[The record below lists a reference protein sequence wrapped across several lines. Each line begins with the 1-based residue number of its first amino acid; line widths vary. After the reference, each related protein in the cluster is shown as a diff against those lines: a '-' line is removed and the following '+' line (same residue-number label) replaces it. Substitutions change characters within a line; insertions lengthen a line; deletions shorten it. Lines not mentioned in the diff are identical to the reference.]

1 MAGPVIEPPDAR
13 SGGADDAGGRRPGG
27 RRDWR
32 WLLRKAVIPAI
43 SLAVVVGIAAVIP
56 QFASYGVVWRSMS
69 SLDGRDWALI
79 AGCTVL
85 NVATSGPPWMAAVPG
100 LTYKRSMLLTQTSTL
115 MTTALPLGEAVGF
128 ATQIA
133 MLRRWRFSPQVVS
146 AGFVLVAG
154 WNQLINVIVPV
165 ASIAALGAGHANPLY
180 RTVSLIAGVVLVAV
194 AVAVAVLFRSP
205 AQARRIGDFAG
216 RVVSHAGALA
226 HRPPRTG
233 WGDRLVAMRSQTIA
247 VLARRWPFLTIA
259 TVANQLTVFGVLLAC
274 LAATGGHGI
283 TLVEAL
289 ASWSFARLIGSIAI
303 TPGGLGVQELG
314 LTGALI
320 AFGGSAAPVIATA
333 LLFRVVTFVPTVVVG
348 SVCALIWRREQQSN
362 GE

>member
-1 MAGPVIEPPDAR
+1 MEPPDGR
-13 SGGADDAGGRRPGG
+13 SGGADDAGGRGPGG

-32 WLLRKAVIPAI
+32 WLVRKAVGPTI
-43 SLAVVVGIAAVIP
+43 SVAVVVGLFAAVIP
-56 QFASYGVVWRSMS
+56 RFASYGGVWRSVS
-69 SLDGRDWALI
+69 TLDGRDWAFI

-100 LTYKRSMLLTQTSTL
+100 LTYKRSMLLTQTSAL
-115 MTTALPLGEAVGF
+115 MTTALPMGEAVGI
-128 ATQIA
+128 ATQIT
-133 MLRRWRFSPQVVS
+133 MLRSWGRTPQVIS

-154 WNQLINVIVPV
+154 WNQLINVVVPV
-165 ASIAALGAGHANPLY
+165 ACIAALGAGHANPLY
-180 RTVSLIAGVVLVAV
+180 RTVSLIAGGVLVAV
-194 AVAVAVLFRSP
+194 AIAVALLFLSP

-216 RVVSHAGALA
+216 RVASRAGMLF
-226 HRPPRTG
+226 HRPPLAG
-233 WGDRLVAMRSQTIA
+233 VGDRLVAMRSQTIA
-247 VLARRWPFLTIA
+247 VVARRWPFLKIA

-274 LAATGGHGI
+274 VAATGVHGI
-283 TLVEAL
+283 TLIEAL

-320 AFGGSAAPVIATA
+320 AFGGTAAAVIATA
-333 LLFRVVTFVPTVVVG
+333 LLYRVVTFVPTIVVG
-348 SVCALIWRREQQSN
+348 SACALIWRREQQQH

>member
-1 MAGPVIEPPDAR
+1 MAGPVIEPPGAQ
-13 SGGADDAGGRRPGG
+13 SGGADDAGR

-32 WLLRKAVIPAI
+32 WLLRKAVVPVI

-56 QFASYGVVWRSMS
+56 QFASYGAVWRSMS
-69 SLDGRDWALI
+69 SLDGRDWAFI

-115 MTTALPLGEAVGF
+115 MTTALPMGEAVGF

-133 MLRRWRFSPQVVS
+133 MLRSWRLTPQVVS

-154 WNQLINVIVPV
+154 WNQLINVVVPV
-165 ASIAALGAGHANPLY
+165 ASIAVLGAGHANPLY

-194 AVAVAVLFRSP
+194 AVAVAVIFRSP
-205 AQARRIGDFAG
+205 AQARRIGDIAG
-216 RVVSHAGALA
+216 RVVSHVGGLF
-226 HRPPRTG
+226 HRPPLTG
-233 WGDRLVAMRSQTIA
+233 GGDRLVAMRSQTIA
-247 VLARRWPFLTIA
+247 VIARRWPFLTIA

-274 LAATGGHGI
+274 LAATGVHGI

-320 AFGGSAAPVIATA
+320 AFGGSAAAVIATA

-348 SVCALIWRREQQSN
+348 SACALIWRREQQRN

>member
-1 MAGPVIEPPDAR
+1 MAGPVIEPPDAQ
-13 SGGADDAGGRRPGG
+13 SGGADDAGRRRPGG

-32 WLLRKAVIPAI
+32 WLLRKAVAPAI

-56 QFASYGVVWRSMS
+56 QFASYGVIWRSMS

-100 LTYKRSMLLTQTSTL
+100 LTYKRSMLLTQTSAL
-115 MTTALPLGEAVGF
+115 MTTALPAGEAVGF

-133 MLRRWRFSPQVVS
+133 MLRSWRLTPQVVS

-154 WNQLINVIVPV
+154 SNQLINVIVPV

-205 AQARRIGDFAG
+205 AQARRIGNLAG
-216 RVVSHAGALA
+216 RVVSNAGGLF
-226 HRPPRTG
+226 HRPPLTG
-233 WGDRLVAMRSQTIA
+233 GGDRLVAMRSQTIA
-247 VLARRWPFLTIA
+247 VVARRWPFLTIA

-274 LAATGGHGI
+274 LAATGVHGI

-314 LTGALI
+314 LTGGLI
-320 AFGGSAAPVIATA
+320 AFGGSAAAVIAAA

-348 SVCALIWRREQQSN
+348 SACALIWRREQQRN